1 MARQLS
7 GFIGPEVS
15 PSSLQLSLEDSRLRK
30 SVQQWSMA
38 ISGQCRPNAKTV
50 GVAITINKRLERI
63 DWYGHARLLRR
74 LWPGLL
80 RAAILKALLERT
92 PKPAKPLRLDEERF
106 RDLLARLEKAKPSQR
121 RPSTQT
127 LDERWQF
134 ATCRVSRTT
143 YLKTKTAAHTSVR
156 F

>member
-1 MARQLS
+1 MSYPPRDNAFFSKCTNLHFNLLKRS
-7 GFIGPEVS
+7 NTKT
-15 PSSLQLSLEDSRLRK
+15 LR
-30 SVQQWSMA
+30 
-38 ISGQCRPNAKTV
+38 
-50 GVAITINKRLERI
+50 
-63 DWYGHARLLRR
+63 
-74 LWPGLL
+74 LL
-80 RAAILKALLERT
+80 RAAILEALLERT

-143 YLKTKTAAHTSVR
+143 YLKTKTVDAAR
-156 F
+156 